1 MIRLMGAAT
10 ITHQILPAAAVVIG
24 TTYGGASINILKTIL
39 NPLSSF
45 NKIEEKV
52 YGVEGTIELF
62 KLTGTHEISS
72 DNILFDY
79 GIIKFVVF
87 SGSLTLFNAKIFLP
101 DSFTLGQ
108 NSQNAIT
115 VKISGGANS
124 AGKVYQ
130 IN

>member
-1 MIRLMGAAT
+1 MGAAT

-24 TTYGGASINILKTIL
+24 TTYGGASINILKQIS

-45 NKIEEKV
+45 HEIEERV

-62 KLTGTHEISS
+62 QLTGTHEISS
-72 DNILFDY
+72 DNVLFDY

-108 NSQNAIT
+108 NFQKAIT
-115 VKISGGANS
+115 VNISGGADTT
-124 AGKVYQ
+124 GKVYQ